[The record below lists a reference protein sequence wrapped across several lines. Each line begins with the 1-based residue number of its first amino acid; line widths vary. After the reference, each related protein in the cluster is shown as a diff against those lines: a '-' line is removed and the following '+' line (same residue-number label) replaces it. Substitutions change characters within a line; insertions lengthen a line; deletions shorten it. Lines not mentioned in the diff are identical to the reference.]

1 METMMKVLGTSL
13 IAAALTLG
21 ATFAFAQ
28 SSGNNTN
35 MGGSNVSGSSQQG
48 GPATRMPQAG
58 DANSGSSGGGN
69 TGVDT
74 TGSTTRNSN
83 CADVRANPAQY
94 SADII
99 ASCR

>member
-1 METMMKVLGTSL
+1 MMKVLGATFL
-13 IAAALTLG
+13 AAALTFG
-21 ATFAFAQ
+21 APLAFAQ

-35 MGGSNVSGSSQQG
+35 MGGSNMSGSSQQG
-48 GPATRMPQAG
+48 GAATKMPQPG
-58 DANSGSSGGGN
+58 DASTGSSGGGN

-83 CADVRANPAQY
+83 CADVRANPARY

-99 ASCR
+99 AGCR